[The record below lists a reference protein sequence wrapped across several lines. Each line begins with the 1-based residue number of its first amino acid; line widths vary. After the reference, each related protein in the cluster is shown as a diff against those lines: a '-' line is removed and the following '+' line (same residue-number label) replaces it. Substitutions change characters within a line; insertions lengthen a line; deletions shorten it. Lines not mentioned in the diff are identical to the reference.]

1 MNLYEIRLEESII
14 NNETLLD
21 AFLFDCQCALF
32 LVDMTNFDSFS
43 PIQRIITNI
52 DKEKYSTLKLIIVQN
67 KSEERPETPNDELQK
82 FIDADQNVDYITIS
96 LKTGENFD
104 NLLFKI
110 YKEINSD
117 NSEKNQI
124 AINRVTKCTLKDK
137 SEIKCE
143 GSFSLILVGDIDV
156 GKTNLLSR
164 YAKNVFQKLF
174 LSTIGMNSESKFLR
188 INEKNYKL
196 TLWDTAGQERFR
208 SLPRKYYRNINGILL
223 LYDINEK
230 NSFNNISKWIDEIK
244 EHNQIE
250 SSDKVEKGKQE
261 KKVIIYIIGNKID
274 LLEKAE
280 EEIIKRDDK
289 EKLAGKFG
297 VKYYDVSCKW
307 NLNIE
312 EIMARMVLEC
322 LENNSLKNESTEN
335 NSFKNESI
343 ENNSFKNESI
353 ENNSFRNESSQITK
367 VSNKKKKK
375 NCC

>member
-14 NNETLLD
+14 NNSTLLD

-67 KSEERPETPNDELQK
+67 KSEESPETPNDELQK
-82 FIDADQNVDYITIS
+82 FIDANQNVDYITIS

-104 NLLFKI
+104 SLLFKI

-124 AINRVTKCTLKDK
+124 AINKVTKCTLKEK

-143 GSFSLILVGDIDV
+143 GSFSLILVGDTNV

-164 YAKNVFQKLF
+164 YTKNVFQKLF
-174 LSTIGMNSESKFLR
+174 FSTVGMNDESKFLR
-188 INEKNYKL
+188 VNEKNYKL

-208 SLPRKYYRNINGILL
+208 SIPRKYYRNINGVLL

-230 NSFNNISKWIDEIK
+230 NSFNNVLKWIDEIK
-244 EHNQIE
+244 ENNQIE
-250 SSDKVEKGKQE
+250 SSDKEENGKKE

-274 LLEKAE
+274 LLEKE
-280 EEIIKRDDK
+280 EEIITRDDK
-289 EKLAGKFG
+289 EELAEKLG
-297 VKYYDVSCKW
+297 VKYYDISCKW

-312 EIMARMVLEC
+312 EVMARMVLEC
-322 LENNSLKNESTEN
+322 
-335 NSFKNESI
+335 I
-343 ENNSFKNESI
+343 ENNSFK
-353 ENNSFRNESSQITK
+353 NESSQITK

>member
-14 NNETLLD
+14 CNETLLD

-52 DKEKYSTLKLIIVQN
+52 NKEKYSTLKLIIVQN
-67 KSEERPETPNDELQK
+67 KSEESPETPNDELQK
-82 FIDADQNVDYITIS
+82 FIDANKNVDYITIS

-174 LSTIGMNSESKFLR
+174 LSTIGMNRELKFLR

-244 EHNQIE
+244 EYNEIE
-250 SSDKVEKGKQE
+250 SIYKEENGKQE

-274 LLEKAE
+274 LLEKEE

-322 LENNSLKNESTEN
+322 LENNS
-335 NSFKNESI
+335 FKNESI